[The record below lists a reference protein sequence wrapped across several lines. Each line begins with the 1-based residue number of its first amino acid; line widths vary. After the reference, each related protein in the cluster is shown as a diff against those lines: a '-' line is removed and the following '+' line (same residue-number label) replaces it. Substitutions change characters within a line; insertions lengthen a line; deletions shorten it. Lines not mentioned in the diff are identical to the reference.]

1 MTINP
6 PIASLVLLTLTG
18 VVGLA
23 QPSRPTPAKRPLAE
37 KRVVRMNR
45 IGPSIS
51 ERCVANADGSAEH
64 KWLPTSGFDYHA
76 SYSAA
81 GNWLVFTSERAG
93 LGQSD
98 MYRVHPDGIFT
109 LYRTSFT
116 TKL

>member
-6 PIASLVLLTLTG
+6 PIAWLVLLTLTG
-18 VVGLA
+18 GVGLA
-23 QPSRPTPAKRPLAE
+23 QPSWPTLAERPVAE
-37 KRVVRMNR
+37 KRVVRTNR

-51 ERCVANADGSAEH
+51 ERYVANADGSAKH

-76 SYSAA
+76 SYSAD

-116 TKL
+116 TEL